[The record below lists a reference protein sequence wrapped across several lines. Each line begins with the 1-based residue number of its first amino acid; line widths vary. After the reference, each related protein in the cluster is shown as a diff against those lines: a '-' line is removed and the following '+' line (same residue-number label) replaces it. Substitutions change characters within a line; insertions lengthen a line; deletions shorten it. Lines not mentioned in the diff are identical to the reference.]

1 MINKVNVKNSKTNI
15 QDNLQQ
21 IRKSYGMSQD
31 DLAKRMGLSR
41 PTVVKIEN
49 GERLLSVTEEKK
61 LAEIFDLPTI
71 EVSDIDIPKRNIEK
85 FKQVF
90 LYLIEKVGSKP
101 NVGMTVLYKL
111 LYFID
116 FDYYEKYEQQLMGL
130 TYFKNTYGPAPRE
143 FLKVVDEMKTNE
155 QVAEFKSKHF
165 MHEQTKYLPIVKSDL
180 SLLSAQELEM
190 IENVISRYANKTAK
204 ELSELSHIDT
214 PWACA
219 EMGKDLK
226 YEHVFY
232 RPEQFSVKEY
242 SDL

>member
-1 MINKVNVKNSKTNI
+1 
-15 QDNLQQ
+15 
-21 IRKSYGMSQD
+21 
-31 DLAKRMGLSR
+31 
-41 PTVVKIEN
+41 
-49 GERLLSVTEEKK
+49 
-61 LAEIFDLPTI
+61 
-71 EVSDIDIPKRNIEK
+71 
-85 FKQVF
+85 
-90 LYLIEKVGSKP
+90 
-101 NVGMTVLYKL
+101 
-111 LYFID
+111 
-116 FDYYEKYEQQLMGL
+116 
-130 TYFKNTYGPAPRE
+130 
-143 FLKVVDEMKTNE
+143 MKTNE

-190 IENVISRYANKTAK
+190 IESVISRYADKTAK